1 MSEQKNMVPEAA
13 SDKPPIMNSWNQVY
27 WLVILFNVVLVALL
41 YWFTRA
47 FA

>member
-1 MSEQKNMVPEAA
+1 MSEQKKLATEAT
-13 SDKPPIMNSWNQVY
+13 DKPPIMNSWTQVY